1 MKRLFATM
9 EALLR
14 GAIDARS
21 LSSGGTSRSMGGVL
35 LLVILVC
42 GALYGMCAG
51 LYGVMRAPGYS
62 SAHMLGVML
71 KVPSLFLLT
80 LVVTAPS
87 MYVFVALARSD
98 LKFRQTARLLLASS
112 ALSTVAL
119 ASFGPVTVFFTCGT
133 KSHPFMQLLNVAFFG
148 IAGLIGVAYLGRN
161 LGDGSAGGELPRGK
175 QGHSTATIMRLWFVI
190 YAAVGMQMGW
200 LLRPFIGSPGE
211 PAVFLRETG
220 GDVLRGIVDALR
232 FL

>member
-1 MKRLFATM
+1 MKRLFVTM

-14 GAIDARS
+14 GAIDARA
-21 LSSGGTSRSMGGVL
+21 LASGATPGGMGRVL
-35 LLVILVC
+35 LLVVIAC
-42 GALYGMCAG
+42 GAFYGICTG

-62 SAHMLGVML
+62 TAHVLGVML
-71 KVPSLFLLT
+71 KVPLLFLLT

-87 MYVFVALARSD
+87 MYVFVALARSE

-133 KSHPFMQLLNVAFFG
+133 DSHPFMQLLNVVFFA
-148 IAGLIGVAYLGRN
+148 IAGLIGVSYLERN
-161 LGDGSAGGELPRGK
+161 LGDEPNGKGESRER
-175 QGHSTATIMRLWFVI
+175 STVTIVRLWFVI

-220 GDVLRGIVDALR
+220 GDVLRGILDALQY
-232 FL
+232 L